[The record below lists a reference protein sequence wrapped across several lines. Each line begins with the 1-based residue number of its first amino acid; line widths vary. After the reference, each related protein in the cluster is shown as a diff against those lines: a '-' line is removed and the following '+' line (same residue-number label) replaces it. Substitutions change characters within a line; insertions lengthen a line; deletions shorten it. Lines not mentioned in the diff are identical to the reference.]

1 MPVEDAMPEKD
12 TTVILPASPTA
23 PERLVSIESQSEFD
37 LFTGE
42 RQERLFLKLYVAAR
56 TSGLLA
62 AISDRDWKNLCV
74 LATYMDATGFCF
86 PSQAEL
92 ARAMGCSRQMVSE
105 RVNSLARFRF
115 QDQPV
120 LVIANEK
127 HKTNGRFSHNGY
139 RVLPLASLG
148 IFDGVGESGT
158 TERKKQGPKPT
169 VSRKP
174 DTVDAT
180 VSSATGTVQ
189 LDTNKNQSFV
199 NEISLSNIRKSTR
212 SIHKNVDNA
221 ASQPVTPSHTASQD
235 RDAAS
240 RRIDAALDPRG
251 TETHARILDT
261 ESVGQVLTRGR
272 GRPRKE
278 RDPDREP
285 IRAFV
290 EDFAR
295 EFNDQASLPTSTSR
309 AVNLYRQAGVSLDT
323 FLGRLYEA
331 RSIVKDRSAS
341 IRKQVDGDGWPAKN
355 KMPYFFSVVEDLL
368 GLRAERDEASP
379 RDEHAG

>member
-1 MPVEDAMPEKD
+1 MQKND
-12 TTVILPASPTA
+12 THPLPYPPTIA

-56 TSGLLA
+56 TSGLMA
-62 AISDRDWKNLCV
+62 AISDRDWKTLCV

-92 ARAMGCSRQMVSE
+92 ARAIGCSRQMVSE

-115 QDQPV
+115 QGQPV

-127 HKTNGRFSHNGY
+127 HKVNGRFSHNGY
-139 RVLPLASLG
+139 RVLPLASLS
-148 IFDGVGESGT
+148 IFDGDGESGT
-158 TERKKQGPKPT
+158 TERKKQGPKST

-174 DTVDAT
+174 DTVEAT
-180 VSSATGTVQ
+180 VSSATGTVG
-189 LDTNKNQSFV
+189 LDTNKNQGFV
-199 NEISLSNIRKSTR
+199 NEISLSNIRKETPEE
-212 SIHKNVDNA
+212 KNVDNS
-221 ASQPVTPSHTASQD
+221 ASQSVRPSRSASSRIGQERAGATAVTEFDHPSAM
-235 RDAAS
+235 
-240 RRIDAALDPRG
+240 RITG
-251 TETHARILDT
+251 TESIRD
-261 ESVGQVLTRGR
+261 VLERGR
-272 GRPRKE
+272 GRQRKPV
-278 RDPDREP
+278 DPDRDP

-295 EFNDQASLPTSTSR
+295 EFNDQAPLNASTTR
-309 AVNLYRQAGVSLDT
+309 AVNLYRESGSSLDI

-331 RSIVKDRSAS
+331 RSIVKERSAT
-341 IRKQVDGDGWPAKN
+341 IRKQADDGGWTVKN

-368 GLRAERDEASP
+368 GLRDDSPQPVSAS
-379 RDEHAG
+379 EHRP